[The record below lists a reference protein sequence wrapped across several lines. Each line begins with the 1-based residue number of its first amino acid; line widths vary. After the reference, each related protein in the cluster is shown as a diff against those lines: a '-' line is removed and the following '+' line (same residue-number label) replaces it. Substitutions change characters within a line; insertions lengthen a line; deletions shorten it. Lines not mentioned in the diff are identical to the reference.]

1 MINKSKSLT
10 PESLAIVKDKGTE
23 VPHLGVHANFAADGT
38 YLCRQCGLALFRS
51 DHKFLSSCGWP
62 SFDNELE
69 NAIKRQP
76 DQDGRRTEILCQ
88 RCDAHL
94 GHVFTGEGFT
104 EKNLRHC
111 VNSLAIDFVDD
122 LEMNDSEEAIFAG
135 GCFWGM
141 QQLFREI
148 QGVVKTEVG
157 YIGGQS
163 LSPTY
168 RQICSGNTGHF
179 EAVRVIY
186 DPTKTDYEALLKVF
200 FEIHDPTQFDG
211 QGVDIGDQYK
221 SVIFYFNELQ
231 KAAAEKLI
239 LLLKNKGLNIATQLL
254 PVTTFWLAEES
265 HQDYYQKHS
274 SAFVCHR
281 RIKRF

>member
-10 PESLAIVKDKGTE
+10 PETLAIVKDKGTE
-23 VPHLGVHANFAADGT
+23 APHVGVYANFTGDGT

-62 SFDNELE
+62 SFDNELK
-69 NAIKRQP
+69 NTIKRQP
-76 DQDGRRTEILCQ
+76 DQDRRRTEILCQ

-94 GHVFTGEGFT
+94 GHVFLGEGFT

-122 LEMNDSEEAIFAG
+122 LEINDSEEAIFAG

-148 QGVVKTEVG
+148 SGVVKTEVG

-163 LSPTY
+163 PSPTY
-168 RQICSGNTGHF
+168 RQVCAGDMGHF
-179 EAVRVIY
+179 EAVSVIY
-186 DPTKTDYEALLKVF
+186 DPTKTNYETLLKAF
-200 FEIHDPTQFDG
+200 FESHDPTQFDG

-221 SVIFYFNELQ
+221 SAIFYFNEQQ
-231 KAAAEKLI
+231 KATAEKLI
-239 LLLKNKGLNIATQLL
+239 ALLENKHLNIATQLKT
-254 PVTTFWLAEES
+254 VTTFWPAEEN
-265 HQDYYQKHS
+265 HQDYYLKHP
-274 SAFVCHR
+274 AA
-281 RIKRF
+281 